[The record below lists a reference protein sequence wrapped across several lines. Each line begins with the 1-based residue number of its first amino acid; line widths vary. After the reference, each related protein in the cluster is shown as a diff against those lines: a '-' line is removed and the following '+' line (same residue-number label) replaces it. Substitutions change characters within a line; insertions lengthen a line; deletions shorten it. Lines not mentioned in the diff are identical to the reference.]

1 MSDKL
6 TNTTGLSHE
15 LLRLDAKNKE
25 LNAEL
30 LKVKSENILLRE
42 EAAMN
47 EIKNRD
53 TVDLM
58 QTRNE
63 AQLAHIDDTLKRLR
77 AAKPPERSE
86 EARCYAIV
94 ITEIEKARAYFK
106 TYIFDVEK
114 GDQA

>member
-1 MSDKL
+1 MIDKL

-15 LLRLDAKNKE
+15 LLSLDAKNKE
-25 LNAEL
+25 LNAIILRLE
-30 LKVKSENILLRE
+30 SENLKLRTNNME
-42 EAAMN
+42 N
-47 EIKNRD
+47 VKNRD
-53 TVDLM
+53 MVDLTK
-58 QTRNE
+58 TRNE

-106 TYIFDVEK
+106 TYILDVDN
-114 GDQA
+114 GNQA